1 MTNEEAYNII
11 EQIHADADSKSAQ
24 LAYIFAME
32 DLVHLDVEQWVERKP
47 VDLMEDF
54 MTHAKTVMTAFIEDK
69 YGDNSETVDALN
81 DLKRRM
87 LDTNKAM
94 ILYTEYW
101 WAVKEKVGNG

>member
-11 EQIHADADSKSAQ
+11 EQVHADADSKSAQ

-54 MTHAKTVMTAFIEDK
+54 MTHAEKVMTAFIEDR
-69 YGDNSETVDALN
+69 YGGDSDIVTPLN
-81 DLKRRM
+81 DLKKRM
-87 LDTNKAM
+87 LSTAEAM
-94 ILYTEYW
+94 VLYVDYW
-101 WAVKEKVGNG
+101 WAVKKQVGNG

>member
-11 EQIHADADSKSAQ
+11 EQVHADADSKSAQ

-32 DLVHLDVEQWVERKP
+32 DLVHLDVEQWVDRNP
-47 VDLMEDF
+47 VVLMEDF
-54 MTHAKTVMTAFIEDK
+54 MTHAEKVMTAFIEDK
-69 YGDNSETVDALN
+69 YGNNPDTVDALN
-81 DLKRRM
+81 DLKRRL
-87 LDTNKAM
+87 LDTTKAM

>member
-11 EQIHADADSKSAQ
+11 EQLHADSDSKSAQ

-32 DLVHLDVEQWVERKP
+32 DLVNLDVEQWVDLNP
-47 VDLMEDF
+47 VILMEDF
-54 MTHAKTVMTAFIEDK
+54 MTHAETVMTAFIEAKHGHNPD
-69 YGDNSETVDALN
+69 TVDALN

-87 LDTNKAM
+87 IDTTKAM

>member
-1 MTNEEAYNII
+1 
-11 EQIHADADSKSAQ
+11 
-24 LAYIFAME
+24 
-32 DLVHLDVEQWVERKP
+32 
-47 VDLMEDF
+47 MEDF

-87 LDTNKAM
+87 LDTTKAM